1 MPGKGPAVLP
11 DEQNKQ
17 NLECCT
23 LPQHSFFQEKRM
35 AYTALYRKYRP
46 DTFDEVKGQDQA
58 VTPLRNQII
67 SGRIGHAFMFCG
79 TRGTGKTS
87 VAKIFARAVNCEHPV
102 DGNPCGEC
110 ESCRAIARGAS
121 MNVIEIDAASN
132 NGVDNIRQ
140 IRDEVA
146 YPPTEGK
153 YKVYIIDECHML
165 SGGAENALLKTLE
178 EPPSYVIFILA
189 TTDPQK
195 VAVTIKSRCQQYNFK
210 RLTVPEISDRI
221 RELLEKENVTAQ
233 EKAVQFI
240 ARKAD
245 GGMRD
250 ALSLTD
256 QCISFYPGEELT
268 YDKVL
273 NVIGAVDSQEL
284 SDFLRLI
291 IHSNVSGVFKKLD
304 DCLQNGRDIA
314 QIVNDLLWYLRNLM
328 LLKASEE
335 NAAIIDVSGENLKL
349 LMEEAALI
357 SEDTVIRYIRML
369 SDLTN
374 QMRGNSNR
382 RILTETA
389 FVRMMRPQMKSDV
402 SALSQR
408 VESIERVLASGSI
421 RISPENGPAPQVYGT
436 EPAGSRVPAQPPIKS
451 GEGKTGGSGQDSAY
465 SPAAPTDLQQI
476 KSQWHSI
483 AQGVTSQMFRTQ
495 LERAEPMFDPTSGSA
510 GSVYIVYPDFI
521 GQMFMSDPKYVQ
533 ELEEV
538 IEEKIGHRVRAV
550 MKIRQ
555 EAVLPGSSLHS
566 IRLDD
571 ALSRLGM
578 PVEEESDETGETGS
592 ST

>member
-1 MPGKGPAVLP
+1 
-11 DEQNKQ
+11 
-17 NLECCT
+17 
-23 LPQHSFFQEKRM
+23 M

-408 VESIERVLASGSI
+408 VESIERALASGSI
-421 RISPENGPAPQVYGT
+421 RISPENGPAPSMAQNRRAAVYRH
-436 EPAGSRVPAQPPIKS
+436 SRRSNPEREKRAAADKVP
-451 GEGKTGGSGQDSAY
+451 
-465 SPAAPTDLQQI
+465 PTARPRRQI
-476 KSQWHSI
+476 
-483 AQGVTSQMFRTQ
+483 F
-495 LERAEPMFDPTSGSA
+495 
-510 GSVYIVYPDFI
+510 
-521 GQMFMSDPKYVQ
+521 
-533 ELEEV
+533 
-538 IEEKIGHRVRAV
+538 
-550 MKIRQ
+550 
-555 EAVLPGSSLHS
+555 
-566 IRLDD
+566 
-571 ALSRLGM
+571 SR
-578 PVEEESDETGETGS
+578 
-592 ST
+592 